1 MTDARRSD
9 MAQATPEFSG
19 VEVANSTGSLSAERA
34 VFLRR
39 LAEPEGG
46 VLTDIGISKL
56 LAKAIGARRETQR
69 YLERLTR
76 QIVSRAGR
84 QATTVKTR
92 SRNRRRSGPRIY
104 YQELV
109 DRLTYERWAELD
121 VIACN
126 LAMQEPVKSEL
137 QLRDTTCTSSGDK
150 GEPGPKQPV
159 LELLAFDVSGM
170 EGLVHIRSFPLETDI
185 GPVSDCPSCCCG
197 LNRRPGVSRPLSRRG
212 AADPASL
219 RESRLAV
226 PSRSKPAG
234 PQTCPA
240 CSAGSDL

>member
-1 MTDARRSD
+1 M
-9 MAQATPEFSG
+9 
-19 VEVANSTGSLSAERA
+19 
-34 VFLRR
+34 
-39 LAEPEGG
+39 
-46 VLTDIGISKL
+46 TDIGISKP

-84 QATTVKTR
+84 QATTGKTR

-109 DRLTYERWAELD
+109 DRLTFERWAELD

-126 LAMQEPVKSEL
+126 LAMQEPVNGEL
-137 QLRDTTCTSSGDK
+137 QPRDTTCTSSGNK
-150 GEPGPKQPV
+150 GEPETKQPV

-170 EGLVHIRSFPLETDI
+170 EGLVHIRSFPLETAI
-185 GPVSDCPSCCCG
+185 GPVSDCPSC
-197 LNRRPGVSRPLSRRG
+197 
-212 AADPASL
+212 SL
-219 RESRLAV
+219 RSEPAAGRFKAAV
-226 PSRSKPAG
+226 APRCGRSSLSARGQTRGLLRSKPAG

-240 CSAGSDL
+240 SSAGSDL